1 MRHTS
6 QKGSIC
12 ERCGRQADRKYNT
25 RDKKTRNAMTNRKRE
40 PLIARLRQSAG
51 GLVRRCFPSVYA
63 RWPAFV
69 LLTRL
74 DRPIGTYLL
83 LWPTLGALWLAGD
96 GSPHWHLVFIFAL
109 GTLLMRS
116 AGCCINDYADAH
128 IDGDVLRTRE
138 RAIVTGQVT
147 RREALYCFLAL
158 CLASF
163 VLLLFTN
170 LATILLSLG
179 AVVLTAIYPFMKR
192 YTHLPQVVLG
202 MAFSWGILMT
212 FTAQTG
218 TLPAAA
224 WVLYVANCLW
234 TVAYDTQYAMVDREY
249 DLKIGV
255 KSTAILFGDADRA
268 MIGLLHVMYL
278 FALFLAGGQFD
289 LSAGYYVSLL
299 IAAALLLYQHKL
311 TWHRDVDGCFR
322 AFKNNHW
329 VGLIVFVGMI
339 IGTN

>member
-1 MRHTS
+1 MEKATRHVRTL
-6 QKGSIC
+6 QHAAG
-12 ERCGRQADRKYNT
+12 
-25 RDKKTRNAMTNRKRE
+25 KRIQRYL
-40 PLIARLRQSAG
+40 PN
-51 GLVRRCFPSVYA
+51 VYA

-69 LLTRL
+69 QLTRL

-83 LWPTLGALWLAGD
+83 LWPTLGALWLAAD
-96 GSPHWHLVFIFAL
+96 GWPAVHLVVIFAL

-116 AGCCINDYADAH
+116 AGCCINDYADAN

-147 RREALYCFLAL
+147 RREAMYCFIAL
-158 CLASF
+158 CLVAF

-170 LATILLSLG
+170 VTTILMSLG
-179 AVVLTAIYPFMKR
+179 ALLLTAIYPFMKR

-224 WVLYVANCLW
+224 WLLYVANCLW

-255 KSTAILFGDADRA
+255 KSTAILFGDADRV
-268 MIGLLHVMYL
+268 MIGVLHIMYL
-278 FALFLAGGQFD
+278 FALLLAGAQFE
-289 LSAGYYVSLL
+289 LSGWYYISLVIAAGLL
-299 IAAALLLYQHKL
+299 IHQHRL
-311 TWHRDVDGCFR
+311 TWHRDVDGCFQ

-329 VGLIVFVGMI
+329 VGLVVFIGMVL
-339 IGTN
+339 GTI

>member
-1 MRHTS
+1 MGKVTRHIRTL
-6 QKGSIC
+6 QQMA
-12 ERCGRQADRKYNT
+12 GRRIQRHLPA
-25 RDKKTRNAMTNRKRE
+25 
-40 PLIARLRQSAG
+40 L
-51 GLVRRCFPSVYA
+51 YA

-83 LWPTLGALWLAGD
+83 LWPTLGALWLAAD
-96 GSPHWHLVFIFAL
+96 GWPAVHLVVIFAL
-109 GTLLMRS
+109 GTWLMRS
-116 AGCCINDYADAH
+116 AGCCINDYADAN
-128 IDGDVLRTRE
+128 IDGDVLRTKE

-147 RREALYCFLAL
+147 RREAMYCFIGL
-158 CLASF
+158 CLAAF
-163 VLLLFTN
+163 LLLLFTN
-170 LATILLSLG
+170 LMTILMSLG
-179 AVVLTAIYPFMKR
+179 ALLLTAVYPFMKR

-255 KSTAILFGDADRA
+255 KSTAILFGDADRV
-268 MIGLLHVMYL
+268 MIGVLHAMYL
-278 FALFLAGGQFD
+278 LALLLAGSQFG
-289 LSAGYYVSLL
+289 LSGWYYVSLL
-299 IAAALLLYQHKL
+299 IAAGLLIRQHRL
-311 TWHRDVDGCFR
+311 TWHRDVDGCFQ

-329 VGLIVFVGMI
+329 VGLIVFVGMVL
-339 IGTN
+339 GTL

>member
-1 MRHTS
+1 MEKVIRHVRAL
-6 QKGSIC
+6 Q
-12 ERCGRQADRKYNT
+12 Q
-25 RDKKTRNAMTNRKRE
+25 
-40 PLIARLRQSAG
+40 LAG
-51 GLVRRCFPSVYA
+51 KHIQRHWPTLHA

-83 LWPTLGALWLAGD
+83 LWPTLGALWLAAD
-96 GSPHWHLVFIFAL
+96 GRPAVHLVIIFTL
-109 GTLLMRS
+109 GTFLMRS
-116 AGCCINDYADAH
+116 AGCCINDYADAN
-128 IDGDVLRTRE
+128 IDGDVLRTKE
-138 RAIVTGQVT
+138 RAIVTGQMT
-147 RREALYCFLAL
+147 RREAMYCFIGL
-158 CLASF
+158 CLAAF
-163 VLLLFTN
+163 ALLLFTN
-170 LATILLSLG
+170 LMTILMSLG
-179 AVVLTAIYPFMKR
+179 AVLLTTVYPFMKR

-212 FTAQTG
+212 FTAQTE

-255 KSTAILFGDADRA
+255 KSTAILFGDADRV

-278 FALFLAGGQFD
+278 LALLLAGGQFG
-289 LSAGYYVSLL
+289 LSGWYYLSLL
-299 IAAALLLYQHKL
+299 LAAGLLIRQHRL
-311 TWHRDVDGCFR
+311 TWHRDVSGCFQ

-329 VGLIVFVGMI
+329 VGLVVFIGMVL
-339 IGTN
+339 GTL

>member
-1 MRHTS
+1 MSWLSKRT
-6 QKGSIC
+6 GGI
-12 ERCGRQADRKYNT
+12 RQA
-25 RDKKTRNAMTNRKRE
+25 AGAQ
-40 PLIARLRQSAG
+40 IARYLPT
-51 GLVRRCFPSVYA
+51 LHA

-83 LWPTLGALWLAGD
+83 LWPTLGALWLAAD
-96 GSPHWHLVFIFAL
+96 GWPDWHLIVIFAL

-138 RAIVTGQVT
+138 RAIVTGLMT
-147 RREALYCFLAL
+147 RREAFYCFIGL
-158 CLASF
+158 CLVSL

-170 LATILLSLG
+170 LTTILLSLG
-179 AVVLTAIYPFMKR
+179 AVALTAVYPFMKR

-202 MAFSWGILMT
+202 MAFSWGILMA

-218 TLPAAA
+218 ELPAAA

-268 MIGLLHVMYL
+268 MIGVLHVIYL
-278 FALFLAGGQFD
+278 LALLLAGGQFN
-289 LSAGYYVSLL
+289 LSGWYYLSLV
-299 IAAALLLYQHKL
+299 IAAGMLVYQHRL

-322 AFKNNHW
+322 AFRHNHW
-329 VGLIVFVGMI
+329 VGLVVFVGMI
-339 IGTN
+339 LGVA

>member
-1 MRHTS
+1 MSTL
-6 QKGSIC
+6 K
-12 ERCGRQADRKYNT
+12 ERLSNTAGRQVQRFSPT
-25 RDKKTRNAMTNRKRE
+25 
-40 PLIARLRQSAG
+40 L
-51 GLVRRCFPSVYA
+51 YA

-83 LWPTLGALWLAGD
+83 LWPTLGALWLAAD
-96 GSPHWHLVFIFAL
+96 GLPDLHLIFIFAL

-116 AGCCINDYADAH
+116 AGCCINDYADAN

-138 RAIVTGQVT
+138 RAIVTGQMT
-147 RREALYCFLAL
+147 RRGAMYCFIGL
-158 CLASF
+158 CLAAL

-170 LATILLSLG
+170 LMTILLSLG
-179 AVVLTAIYPFMKR
+179 AVLLTAIYPFMKR

-202 MAFSWGILMT
+202 MAFSWGILMA

-218 TLPAAA
+218 ALPAAA

-234 TVAYDTQYAMVDREY
+234 TVAYDTQYAIVDREY

-255 KSTAILFGDADRA
+255 KSSAILFGEADRVMLA
-268 MIGLLHVMYL
+268 LLHGMFL
-278 FALFLAGGQFD
+278 LALLLAGGQFG
-289 LSAGYYVSLL
+289 LSGWYYASLL
-299 IAAALLLYQHKL
+299 VAAGLLVYQHRL

-329 VGLIVFVGMI
+329 VGLVVF
-339 IGTN
+339 IGVVLGT